1 MTKSINENIFIIKD
15 FLGLLSVGLNL
26 EVFIH
31 SYND

>member
-1 MTKSINENIFIIKD
+1 MKSINENVFVVPD

-31 SYND
+31 CYND